1 MTKIAAEQ
9 IGQRSDLLGK
19 AIDRLDDKTLGNYR
33 VAKRDGELN
42 DDGDYEFK
50 FYDKDTGEYRPMTIP
65 FNPILED
72 RLKYVD
78 ELTSKY
84 QKTLDKEIDLDL
96 TTR

>member
-1 MTKIAAEQ
+1 M
-9 IGQRSDLLGK
+9 
-19 AIDRLDDKTLGNYR
+19 
-33 VAKRDGELN
+33 AKRDGKLN
-42 DDGDYEFK
+42 EDNDYK
-50 FYDKDTGEYRPMTIP
+50 FTYRDPVTREEEEMTIP

-84 QKTLDKEIDLDL
+84 QKTLDEEIDLDL